1 MGKSLKRNY
10 FYNILLNI
18 SKVIFPLITAPYISR
33 VLEPDGVG
41 LFNFANTYSNYFALV
56 AALGIPLYGVREV
69 AKIKDDIQS
78 LTKFVSEIISLSCAT
93 TFVTTL
99 IYVCS
104 VFFIPQLSKDY
115 IIFLLIALGLYTT
128 PFAIDW
134 YFRGREEF
142 GYITLRA
149 LIVRTASV
157 IALFLFVHNKSDL
170 IIYVTIYAFSTITN
184 EIWNFIKMYQHGV
197 HPYFTLSGIKHLRSL
212 TILFSSSI
220 AISIYTILDTLMLG
234 FMSNYSEV
242 GYYNCATHI
251 SRSFTPIVTSLSA
264 VAMPRLASYIQE
276 NKKEEIQA
284 IIDKSFSIVSFL
296 SFPIA
301 FGVAA
306 IAPIFVPLFFGH
318 LYYGAI
324 IPLQIVVLVVVA
336 VGLNNITGVQILLG
350 LGYDKLFLYS
360 VLSGT
365 ITNFLLNLLFIPLF
379 GASGAAFSS
388 VIAEFVILFVMM
400 VFIIKKTD
408 FCLSETKSFFI
419 NLLIS
424 LGFFVIVNYLSNVV
438 DGWYLVVIFAAVGTI
453 YYVGVQYMIKN
464 KAVIILANVIKY
476 KKNKN

>member
-157 IALFLFVHNKSDL
+157 NDWKVLCLADGDICMSREYEGLEVLDRVGIGDSFAAGFVYGLMTSEDPELAVNYGAAHGALAM
-170 IIYVTIYAFSTITN
+170 TTP
-184 EIWNFIKMYQHGV
+184 G
-197 HPYFTLSGIKHLRSL
+197 
-212 TILFSSSI
+212 
-220 AISIYTILDTLMLG
+220 DTSMARL
-234 FMSNYSEV
+234 SEV
-242 GYYNCATHI
+242 
-251 SRSFTPIVTSLSA
+251 
-264 VAMPRLASYIQE
+264 E
-276 NKKEEIQA
+276 A
-284 IIDKSFSIVSFL
+284 IMN
-296 SFPIA
+296 
-301 FGVAA
+301 AA
-306 IAPIFVPLFFGH
+306 
-318 LYYGAI
+318 GAR
-324 IPLQIVVLVVVA
+324 V
-336 VGLNNITGVQILLG
+336 
-350 LGYDKLFLYS
+350 KR
-360 VLSGT
+360 
-365 ITNFLLNLLFIPLF
+365 
-379 GASGAAFSS
+379 
-388 VIAEFVILFVMM
+388 
-400 VFIIKKTD
+400 
-408 FCLSETKSFFI
+408 
-419 NLLIS
+419 
-424 LGFFVIVNYLSNVV
+424 
-438 DGWYLVVIFAAVGTI
+438 
-453 YYVGVQYMIKN
+453 
-464 KAVIILANVIKY
+464 
-476 KKNKN
+476 